1 MHLLDLPS
9 SDLPGDWPS
18 ASAVLK
24 LVELITANQST
35 YSALPGELDPLDC
48 SLVAR
53 SSKGRRHGSVRA
65 SIARSHHK
73 LEEASR
79 LVQARYSWRGY
90 LTPGDDAPA
99 GFEGRCA
106 VTLIAETGGATVGT
120 VTIGLDG
127 PHGLLADQSYAEE
140 VSALRARG
148 RRVCE
153 LGRLALAEQADTK
166 TVLSI
171 LFSLA
176 YGVGKALQDV
186 TDVFIEVNPRHV
198 AFYRRV
204 FGFVTDAGERFCERV
219 QAPAVLL
226 RTSVEQLEMRLRSYC
241 STSAGA
247 ATAKPALQ
255 EALAS

>member
-1 MHLLDLPS
+1 MNLLDLPS
-9 SDLPGDWPS
+9 SDPPGDWPS
-18 ASAVLK
+18 ASAVLA
-24 LVELITANQST
+24 LVELITANQSA
-35 YSALPGELDPLDC
+35 YSALPGQLDPLDC
-48 SLVAR
+48 SLVAK
-53 SSKGRRHGSVRA
+53 SSKGRRQGSVRA
-65 SIARSHHK
+65 SIARSRHK
-73 LEEASR
+73 LEEATR

-90 LTPGDDAPA
+90 LTPGDDVPA
-99 GFEGRCA
+99 GCEGRCA

-140 VSALRARG
+140 VSALRAQG

-176 YGVGKALQDV
+176 YGVGKAVQDV

-204 FGFVTDAGERFCERV
+204 FGFVIDAGERFCERV

-226 RTSVEQLEMRLRSYC
+226 RTSVEQLEARLRAYC
-241 STSAGA
+241 T
-247 ATAKPALQ
+247 ATAAQPALQ
-255 EALAS
+255 KALVN